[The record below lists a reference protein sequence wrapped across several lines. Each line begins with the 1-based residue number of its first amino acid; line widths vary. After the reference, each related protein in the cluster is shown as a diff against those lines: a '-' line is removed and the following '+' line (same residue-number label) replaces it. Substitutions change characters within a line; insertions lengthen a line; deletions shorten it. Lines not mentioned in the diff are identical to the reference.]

1 MKNFENPASLI
12 LLLSDVRVLRV
23 GAEQLL
29 SGTIFAFKKCFL
41 MFWRILFA
49 QAQQILFLFDRP
61 KRTESSESSSRQPD
75 HDNTNWVTKLT
86 NSPHTATLIKPSA
99 IT

>member
-41 MFWRILFA
+41 MF
-49 QAQQILFLFDRP
+49 
-61 KRTESSESSSRQPD
+61 
-75 HDNTNWVTKLT
+75 
-86 NSPHTATLIKPSA
+86 
-99 IT
+99 